1 MFTFEMSMM
10 LNLPLVL
17 FVISGNFVNASQM
30 KSNVEFKLSDDY
42 VYKIYPNRPEK
53 ILNPNSVIVVRNVS
67 FLQVKSSLQAMG
79 RLVKKLELTCSEI
92 EALEAVGATNYD
104 YEILKGTFNISSAKD
119 ACAAKEKKI
128 D

>member
-67 FLQVKSSLQAMG
+67 FYK
-79 RLVKKLELTCSEI
+79 
-92 EALEAVGATNYD
+92 
-104 YEILKGTFNISSAKD
+104 
-119 ACAAKEKKI
+119 
-128 D
+128 

>member
-53 ILNPNSVIVVRNVS
+53 I
-67 FLQVKSSLQAMG
+67 
-79 RLVKKLELTCSEI
+79 
-92 EALEAVGATNYD
+92 
-104 YEILKGTFNISSAKD
+104 
-119 ACAAKEKKI
+119 
-128 D
+128 

>member
-1 MFTFEMSMM
+1 MSMM

-17 FVISGNFVNASQM
+17 FVISRNFVNASQM

-53 ILNPNSVIVVRNVS
+53 ILSPNSVIVVRNVS

-92 EALEAVGATNYD
+92 ESLEAVGATNYD

-119 ACAAKEKKI
+119 ACASKGKKLI
-128 D
+128 